1 MSGIIDMQQSN
12 LKPNQRFFPGEPEE
26 YQAINN
32 SDTPIEACRYF
43 GETHASYGWNRQLD
57 PRWTDQQKEAYHEG
71 YNFIKGIEN

>member
-1 MSGIIDMQQSN
+1 MSN
-12 LKPNQRFFPGEPEE
+12 PFEQRFYNGDPS
-26 YQAINN
+26 I
-32 SDTPIEACRYF
+32 TPIETCRYF

>member
-1 MSGIIDMQQSN
+1 MSYQFTE
-12 LKPNQRFFPGEPEE
+12 RF
-26 YQAINN
+26 YYS